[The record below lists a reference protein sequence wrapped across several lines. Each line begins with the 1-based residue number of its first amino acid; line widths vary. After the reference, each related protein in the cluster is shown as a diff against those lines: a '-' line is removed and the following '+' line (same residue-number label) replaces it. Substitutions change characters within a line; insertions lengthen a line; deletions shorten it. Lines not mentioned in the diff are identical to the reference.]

1 MQLIKFGV
9 TLRLMTE
16 ADIERVRLWR
26 NQDFVRLN
34 MEYQSEITEQEQWH
48 WFHSLDKRSN
58 YYFII
63 VCKEKEVGLV
73 NLKSINKS
81 SKTAEAGIFIGER
94 DYLNTYIP
102 VAATISMMDYAF
114 DELKLESLLAKI
126 RRQNQKAVV
135 FNEKLGYAFKERLNS
150 NYDYYQCVKSDF
162 MGATNSLRKSLQKF

>member
-1 MQLIKFGV
+1 MQLFKFGV
-9 TLRLMTE
+9 TLRLITE
-16 ADIERVRLWR
+16 SDIERVRLWR

-81 SKTAEAGIFIGER
+81 SKTAETGIFIGDR

-102 VAATISMMDYAF
+102 IAATIAIMDYAF

-126 RRQNQKAVV
+126 RRQNQKAIV
-135 FNEKLGYAFKERLNS
+135 FNEKLGYVFKERINS

-162 MGATNSLRKSLQKF
+162 IASTNSLRKSLQKL